1 MDGFPYVN
9 RCPSGLYFDDI
20 SKFCTFKN
28 EARCGPIATSKLNK
42 YRNKN
47 FFKNVLTF
55 VAPAPITEP
64 PIDLAK
70 RCDPGNC
77 ELPYCFCSK
86 DGTLIPGG
94 LEAEDVS

>member
-1 MDGFPYVN
+1 MQ
-9 RCPSGLYFDDI
+9 I
-20 SKFCTFKN
+20 
-28 EARCGPIATSKLNK
+28 
-42 YRNKN
+42 
-47 FFKNVLTF
+47 F

-64 PIDLAK
+64 PVDLAK

-94 LEAEDVS
+94 LEAEDVISKTKNENNLEILCIYFLDTTNDSFDF